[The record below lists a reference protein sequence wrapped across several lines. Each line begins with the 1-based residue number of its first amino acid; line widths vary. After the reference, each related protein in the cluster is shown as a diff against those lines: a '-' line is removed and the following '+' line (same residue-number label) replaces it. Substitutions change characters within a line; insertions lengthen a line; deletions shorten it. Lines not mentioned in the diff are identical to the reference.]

1 VAEVAPHRGRQFDA
15 NSLRLRQE
23 TQFNL
28 RDFATQAMIQVGTGS
43 EFPQPAL
50 SWPERAMRERP
61 RLITALIVAIAAIM
75 AAWGARVVF
84 APILGDR
91 VPFITFFPMV
101 FALAWWGGFRP
112 TFLATVISSVLLTY
126 FILEPANSFAITR
139 PEYRYGLG
147 IYIAV
152 ALAAGLLGER
162 MHLARWAAR
171 QSANHALA
179 EHERLRVT
187 LSSIGDAVIVTN
199 ANGLIV
205 SMNPLA
211 ELVTGWKQEHA
222 RDKPLGQ
229 VLRIVNEDTRQSVE
243 DPCAKVLKTGK
254 VIGLANHTILIAKD
268 GVERPIDDSAA
279 PIYDASGKIQG
290 VVVVFR
296 DVTEKRRADRE
307 LSRSQRQL
315 TDFFENSE
323 VSLHSVGPDGIIL
336 SVNQAELD
344 MLGYSR
350 DEYVGHHIAE
360 FHVDRGVID
369 DILARLSRGE
379 ILHNYEAQLRCK
391 TGAIKDVLITASVF
405 WEDGKFIHTR
415 CFTRDNTER
424 KQAEDALTYLA
435 NASTTLAALVDRHS
449 ALQQSARIA
458 VAYLADWCVV
468 YVIDEHGD
476 IDYHAHAHRDPA
488 KEPLLAT
495 MLTKSPLDWSSNTAT
510 VRALRTGEPVLMADL
525 PEPFLDSVAQ
535 SEEHREIIRQLHPH
549 AVIAV
554 PLKIRERTIGVIG
567 LVSCEPERQYT
578 DREVTL
584 AENLAE
590 RVATAVDN
598 SRLYHAVKEA
608 NKQKDEFLA
617 MLAHE
622 LRNPLAAIRYAVAL
636 GQMSNGDS
644 TTELFEIVDRQTQS
658 LAHLIDDLLDVSR
671 ISGDK
676 VTLRRE
682 HIEVA
687 SIVARAAETVRPLM
701 EQKRHDLVLDVADEP
716 MVLHADPTR
725 AVQIVANLLT
735 NSGKYT
741 HDGGQITVRAR
752 RQNNDAII
760 EVIDTGVGLPPEM
773 LNRVFEL
780 FAQADRTLD
789 RSEGGL
795 GIGLTVARKLAEL
808 HGGEISVSS
817 EGLGKGATFTV
828 RLPLSSLPSQISPA
842 PEPDVGDSVP
852 EAMRVL
858 VVDDNRD
865 TAHACSKLLQ
875 QMGHEVDTAYD
886 GLAALEHARSFRP
899 QVLFLDIGL
908 PRMNGYEVS
917 RALRDEGFQDAVI
930 IAVSGYGQPDDRR
943 RSREAGFDHHL
954 VKPVDRA
961 AIVRALK
968 CTRQEEPA
976 AS

>member
-1 VAEVAPHRGRQFDA
+1 
-15 NSLRLRQE
+15 
-23 TQFNL
+23 
-28 RDFATQAMIQVGTGS
+28 
-43 EFPQPAL
+43 
-50 SWPERAMRERP
+50 MRERP
-61 RLITALIVAIAAIM
+61 STITALIVATAAVLV
-75 AAWGARVVF
+75 AWGARFVF
-84 APILGDR
+84 SPILGDR

-101 FALAWWGGFRP
+101 FAVAWWGGFRP
-112 TFLATVISSVLLTY
+112 TFMATVISGLILVY
-126 FILEPANSFAITR
+126 FILEPADSFAIART
-139 PEYRYGLG
+139 EYRYGLG

-152 ALAAGLLGER
+152 ALAAGLMGER

-171 QSANHALA
+171 KSAGYAIA

-187 LSSIGDAVIVTN
+187 LSSIGDAVIVTD
-199 ANGLIV
+199 ANGHVV
-205 SMNPLA
+205 SMNPVA
-211 ELVTGWKQEHA
+211 EAMTGWKEEHA
-222 RDKPLGQ
+222 RDKPLEQ
-229 VLRIVNEDTRQSVE
+229 VFRIVNEDTRQTVE
-243 DPCAKVLKTGK
+243 DPCAKVLRTGS
-254 VIGLANHTILIAKD
+254 VVGLANHTVLIAKG

-279 PIYDASGKIQG
+279 PIRDATGEIRG

-296 DVTEKRRADRE
+296 DVTEKRRAERE
-307 LSRSQRQL
+307 RSRSQREL
-315 TDFFENSE
+315 TDFFENSTLP
-323 VSLHSVGPDGIIL
+323 LHSAGPDGVIL
-336 SVNQAELD
+336 RVNQAELD
-344 MLGYSR
+344 MLGYTR
-350 DEYVGHHIAE
+350 DEYVGRRLCD
-360 FHVDRGVID
+360 FYVDQTVAD
-369 DILARLSRGE
+369 DVLARLSRGE
-379 ILHNYEAQLRCK
+379 ILHNYEAQLRTK
-391 TGAIKDVLITASVF
+391 SGAIKDVSITASVF

-415 CFTRDNTER
+415 CFSRDITDR
-424 KQAEDALTYLA
+424 KQATETLTYLA
-435 NASTTLAALVDRHS
+435 NASSTLAALVDRQS
-449 ALQQSARIA
+449 ALQQCARIA
-458 VAYLADWCVV
+458 VPYLADWCVV
-468 YVIDEHGD
+468 YVIDEQGG

-488 KEPLLAT
+488 KEPLLAI
-495 MLTKSPLDWSSNTAT
+495 MLTKSPLDWTSNTAT
-510 VRALRTGEPVLMADL
+510 VRALRTGESQLMADL

-535 SEEHREIIRQLHPH
+535 SDEHREIIRQLHPH

-554 PLKIRERTIGVIG
+554 PLKIRDRTIGVMG
-567 LVSCEPERQYT
+567 LVSCELERRYT
-578 DREVTL
+578 ERDVTL

-676 VTLRRE
+676 VTLRKQP
-682 HIEVA
+682 IEV
-687 SIVARAAETVRPLM
+687 STVVARAAETVLPLM
-701 EQKRHDLVLDVADEP
+701 EQKRHELVLDVAEEP
-716 MVLHADPTR
+716 LVLHADPTR

-735 NSGKYT
+735 NAGKYT
-741 HDGGQITVRAR
+741 HDGGRVTVRAR
-752 RQNNDAII
+752 RDNNEAVI
-760 EVIDTGVGLPPEM
+760 EVVDTGVGLPPEM

-808 HGGEISVSS
+808 HGGAISVSS
-817 EGLGKGATFTV
+817 EGLGTGATFTV
-828 RLPLSSLPSQISPA
+828 RLPLSGLPAQPA
-842 PEPDVGDSVP
+842 QTTEPDTDESTL
-852 EAMRVL
+852 ESMRVL

-865 TAHACSKLLQ
+865 TAQVCTKLLQ

-886 GLAALEHARSFRP
+886 GVAAIEHARNFRP

-908 PRMNGYEVS
+908 PGMTGYDVA
-917 RALRDEGFQDAVI
+917 RTLRGEGFQDELI

-954 VKPVDRA
+954 VKPIDRA
-961 AIVRALK
+961 AVVRALK
-968 CTRQEEPA
+968 SSRRQETA